1 MDTPDVGHHV
11 SRLSCYSLSL
21 SVSMNFVA
29 EVDSFIA
36 TEWKWQLGVL
46 FQLSI
51 SLRFDQLA
59 MTDFFLTRT
68 QTKSNRSDEVSVE
81 LITFFYSDQKLF
93 HFDVVKV
100 PASFKDARP
109 SVGQGRFIYAKNV
122 YFIGF
127 IFFILQDQ
135 IENNSSADEIFIL
148 VVSSLFFCCC
158 MRPIGQFLLRH
169 CLAAMEKDKN
179 KFRGKID
186 SNHFVVSVLF
196 LAGMACQLFYFIPLL
211 IFFLPIF
218 TPWWFCLAVSS
229 DMPDLFFTVD

>member
-1 MDTPDVGHHV
+1 MIVAGLNGDGYCHGGERGRTSTNVKELV
-11 SRLSCYSLSL
+11 FCVWLSFYGYSGCGPPRITALLLFAFTFSFDEF
-21 SVSMNFVA
+21 FVA
-29 EVDSFIA
+29 VVDSFIA

-148 VVSSLFFCCC
+148 VVSSLFLLLHVPDW
-158 MRPIGQFLLRH
+158 PILVTSLSGG
-169 CLAAMEKDKN
+169 D
-179 KFRGKID
+179 
-186 SNHFVVSVLF
+186 
-196 LAGMACQLFYFIPLL
+196 
-211 IFFLPIF
+211 
-218 TPWWFCLAVSS
+218 
-229 DMPDLFFTVD
+229 